1 MSQSTIRAQHPLDAL
16 VERVNEL
23 LRRPAVVEQMIVPM
37 VVLGVWLSSRATR
50 VAVAVGLAAALV
62 FLVRR

>member
-1 MSQSTIRAQHPLDAL
+1 MNYPTIRAQHPLDAL
-16 VERVNEL
+16 VERLNGL
-23 LRRPAVVEQMIVPM
+23 LRRPAIVEQMIVPM
-37 VVLGVWLSSRATR
+37 VVLGVWLSARATR